1 MMNMNYKNIA
11 QEFWEN
17 GYVILERFFDGKL
30 MDEYNNIILN
40 HYGLNPNWEHTDEFI
55 SKSAV
60 EVIPWF
66 PYRENKPYFDG
77 IDKHNVFNNITTAIL
92 KENWNN
98 LYCMMMFSKKGSK
111 GQAWHQDSPPENPTQ
126 YNLNRLVYT
135 HDITEETGGEIV
147 ILPKS
152 HRQGILPVGEPHDD
166 LDGQIVYRPKKGTL
180 IFLHGHCFH
189 RVMPVKKDRIS
200 TNFRA
205 VPTGTPEDITD
216 VCVYRN
222 MRYQFSTE
230 TIIEERS

>member
-1 MMNMNYKNIA
+1 MDYKKLA
-11 QEFWEN
+11 TEFWEN
-17 GYVILERFFDGKL
+17 GYVILESFFDEDL

-40 HYGLNPNWEHTDEFI
+40 HFGLNPNWEHTDEFI
-55 SKSAV
+55 STSGV
-60 EVIPWF
+60 EVVPWF
-66 PYRENKPYFDG
+66 PYRENKPFFDG
-77 IDKHNVFNNITTAIL
+77 VDKHEEFNKMTTAL
-92 KENWNN
+92 LNENWNN

-111 GQAWHQDSPPENPTQ
+111 GQAWHQDSPPEDPSQ

-135 HDITEETGGEIV
+135 HDITKETGGEIV

-152 HRQGILPVGEPHDD
+152 HRQGVLPAGNPHDD
-166 LDGQIVYRPKKGTL
+166 LKGQIVYRPKKGTL

-189 RVMPVKKDRIS
+189 RVMPVKRDRIS

-230 TIIEERS
+230 TIIEERL